1 MIGNALG
8 GLKAIVAGRIS
19 RMARARVQ
27 IAALYAVI
35 LFLLLIA
42 FVAALVAA
50 GIALADEV
58 GAIAACLWIA
68 GAAVV
73 LALILLVI
81 VMART
86 KAARDR
92 ERRDAALQKQALAAI
107 LTTVSILRPRNSL
120 LLAVAAGIVAGLI
133 GLPSR
138 RDKD

>member
-50 GIALADEV
+50 GIALAHQV
-58 GAIAACLWIA
+58 GPIAACLWIA

-73 LALILLVI
+73 LALILLVT